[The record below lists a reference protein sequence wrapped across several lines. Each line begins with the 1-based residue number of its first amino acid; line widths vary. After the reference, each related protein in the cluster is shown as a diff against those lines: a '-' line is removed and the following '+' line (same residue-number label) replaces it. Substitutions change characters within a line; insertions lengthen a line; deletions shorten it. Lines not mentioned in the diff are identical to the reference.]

1 MNFSNIN
8 NFLRKTLKFGIY
20 LPITNLAFVY
30 GRNLFKQDTL
40 FRISQKRN
48 RIIQNKVLKYLP
60 PKNSGITIQTPT
72 KLVNDAIWVCWLQG
86 ENKMPELAKICL
98 QSIRH
103 NSNGHQ
109 VILLTTNNYN
119 QYVQLPDIAL
129 RRYEN
134 RQISHAHFADI
145 IRMNLLTQQGGLW
158 LDATMLITAP
168 IDESIFTRSFF
179 SIKTKPSGYFV
190 SECRWA
196 VFALA
201 CQRNNMLMAYVSK
214 AFENYLKDND
224 ILIDYFL
231 FDHFIDMMCKQ
242 LQDLNKMVNDIP
254 FNNPEVHG
262 LREWLISPYN
272 VDQMKTLSKETS
284 MFKLN
289 SRTFSEEQLASS
301 RESFYKHFRN
311 QYLND

>member
-30 GRNLFKQDTL
+30 DRNLFKQDTL
-40 FRISQKRN
+40 FRMSQKRN

-60 PKNSGITIQTPT
+60 PKDSGITIQTPT

-109 VILLTTNNYN
+109 VILLTANNYN

-134 RQISHAHFADI
+134 QQISNAHFADI

-168 IDESIFTRSFF
+168 IDESLFTNPFF

-201 CQRNNMLMAYVSK
+201 CQRNNKLMAYVSK

-231 FDHFIDMMCKQ
+231 FDHFIDMICKQ
-242 LQDLNKMVNDIP
+242 FPELNEMVNDIP
-254 FNNPEVHG
+254 FNNPEVHS
-262 LREWLISPYN
+262 LRELLISPYN
-272 VDQMKTLSKETS
+272 ADQMKPLTKETS

-289 SRTFSEEQLASS
+289 SRTFTDEQLMSS
-301 RESFYKHFRN
+301 EDSFYQHFKN
-311 QYLND
+311 LYLND